1 MRILLAVS
9 SMEGGGA
16 ERVAATLANAWSKR
30 GDEVTLVVTFSG
42 RGGCRYFLT
51 EHVELVYLVDFWGR
65 GHGWSKSRVSRLAAL
80 RQVLR
85 DRSPSV
91 VVSMLTNVNVAV
103 ILATL
108 GLEVPVCVCER
119 THPLA
124 EQELNLA
131 WRALRRATYRAADIV
146 VAQTRSG
153 AEALRRCARV
163 SKTVV
168 VPNPLP
174 GELETRQVRS
184 GGTGP
189 RRRLV
194 AMGRLEWEKGF
205 DRLVPLFG
213 RLAPEFAEWDLRIFG
228 DGSQRKALVAEV
240 RRLSL
245 EGRVVLP
252 GWVTDPWS
260 ELERAHL
267 FVLPSRWEG
276 FPNALLEAMALG
288 LPCVSYD
295 CLAGPREI
303 TRDGRDAVLVPAGDE
318 QALEAALRSLMSDD
332 TMRRE
337 LGAKAARSVRERYA
351 LSKVLALWDDVFRS
365 VGVFSGLPRRSP

>member
-16 ERVAATLANAWSKR
+16 ERVAATLANAWAKR

-42 RGGCRYFLT
+42 RGGCRYSVA
-51 EHVELVYLVDFWGR
+51 EGVELVYLVDLWGPGR
-65 GHGWSKSRVSRLAAL
+65 RWSKWRVTRLAAL

-91 VVSMLTNVNVAV
+91 VVSMLTIVNVAV
-103 ILATL
+103 ILATR
-108 GLEVPVCVCER
+108 GLDSPVCVCER
-119 THPLA
+119 VHPLA
-124 EQELNLA
+124 DRELNLA
-131 WRALRRATYRAADIV
+131 WRALRRATYRSADVV
-146 VAQTRSG
+146 VAQTWSG
-153 AEALRRCARV
+153 AEALRRCAKV
-163 SKTVV
+163 SNTAV

-174 GELETRQVRS
+174 EELERRQIRN
-184 GGTGP
+184 GNTGP

-194 AMGRLEWEKGF
+194 AMGRLERQKGF

-213 RLAPEFAEWDLRIFG
+213 RLAREFAEWDLSIFG
-228 DGSQRKALVAEV
+228 EGSQRKALETEV

-252 GWVTDPWS
+252 GWATDPWS
-260 ELERAHL
+260 ELEQADL

-288 LPCVSYD
+288 LACVSYD
-295 CLAGPREI
+295 CAAGPREI

-318 QALEAALRSLMSDD
+318 QALEAALRTLMSDD
-332 TMRRE
+332 PMRRE
-337 LGAKAARSVRERYA
+337 LGAKGARSVRERYA

-365 VGVFSGLPRRSP
+365 VGVFNA